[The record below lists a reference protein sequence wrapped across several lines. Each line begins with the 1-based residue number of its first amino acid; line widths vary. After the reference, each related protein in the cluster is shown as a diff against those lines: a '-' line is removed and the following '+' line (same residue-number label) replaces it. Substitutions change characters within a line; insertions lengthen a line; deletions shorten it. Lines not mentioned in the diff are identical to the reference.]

1 MSSELLVRHPAP
13 FPTESLFGY
22 ILRLSQENGYTTP
35 WTLFLTAGMKPH
47 EIRRAGVR
55 VTKLARIANR
65 SASELDAIAYFSP
78 ARRRSCRLLGHPL
91 VPADL
96 NLKKPKFCPQ
106 CVAEK
111 GFIEGHWDLRLMTG
125 CPIHRQSLLSTCPK
139 CSGPVRWL
147 RRGLLEC
154 QCGADLDG
162 DQPPISVAEAS
173 LLGIVRN
180 RALHLAP
187 STENPSGLPRAG
199 LQSMDL
205 RTLLFVILTLGKWQ
219 LIADSA
225 DWQDSKSLI
234 RAAAHVLE
242 NWPANF
248 FGLLRDIGAKAS
260 TRITNGSVRQQF
272 DNVYWVLFK
281 YKIIGKSEQADFLR
295 ITFLD
300 FALNHWGRGFVD
312 HRLIR
317 RLGEKL
323 PAKRFQTP
331 SEIAKDLG
339 VDPRTA
345 ARLLEDKKIYR
356 KRIRCGKVERS
367 LVDRNLIDI
376 RRNYPGR
383 VYRARKAAA
392 MIGLSPAVLRSLKT
406 SGHYEVRHLFPTAP
420 GFHALDIETFGQKM
434 LRLQSPHTADVP
446 PRQNCLA
453 LREATKGF
461 HGYLGGGAE
470 VVRAVLSRDLS
481 VGRSIDGTV
490 GGLLIPREE
499 FYWFVEKARCRIF
512 GKSKS
517 CGRAARDLCLGC
529 ESIPGLVASGLLA
542 SIRTP
547 VGVRITEESIAQ
559 FKRQYVSMGSIAKAL
574 DTSSRALESFCQ
586 KNDISVVI
594 IHLKCNHGR
603 RLFVRKKDAR
613 VLLRIESR

>member
-1 MSSELLVRHPAP
+1 
-13 FPTESLFGY
+13 
-22 ILRLSQENGYTTP
+22 
-35 WTLFLTAGMKPH
+35 
-47 EIRRAGVR
+47 
-55 VTKLARIANR
+55 
-65 SASELDAIAYFSP
+65 
-78 ARRRSCRLLGHPL
+78 
-91 VPADL
+91 
-96 NLKKPKFCPQ
+96 
-106 CVAEK
+106 VAEK

-125 CPIHRQSLLSTCPK
+125 CPIHRQSLLSSCPK
-139 CSGPVRWL
+139 CGGPVRWL

-162 DQPPISVAEAS
+162 DQPSISVAEVS

-180 RALHLAP
+180 KALHLAP
-187 STENPSGLPRAG
+187 STENLSGLPRAG

-205 RTLLFVILTLGKWQ
+205 RTLLCVILTLGKWR
-219 LIADSA
+219 LIADSE

-248 FGLLRDIGAKAS
+248 FGLLGEIGAKAS
-260 TRITNGSVRQQF
+260 TRTTNGSVRQQF
-272 DNVYWVLFK
+272 VNVYGVLFK
-281 YKIIGKSEQADFLR
+281 YKTIGKSEQADFLR
-295 ITFLD
+295 IAFLD

-312 HRLIR
+312 QRLIR
-317 RLGEKL
+317 RLGEEL

-339 VDPRTA
+339 VDPRIA

-367 LVDRNLIDI
+367 LVDSSLIDI
-376 RRNYPGR
+376 PRTYPGR

-420 GFHALDIETFGQKM
+420 GFHALDIKAFAQKV
-434 LRLQSPHTADVP
+434 LRLQSPHAADVP

-470 VVRAVLSRDLS
+470 VVRAILSRDLA

-499 FYWFVEKARCRIF
+499 FYCFVEKARCRLF

-517 CGRAARDLCLGC
+517 CGRAASDLCC
-529 ESIPGLVASGLLA
+529 DRESIPGLVASGLLA
-542 SIRTP
+542 SRKTP

-559 FKRQYVSMGSIAKAL
+559 FKREYVNMGSIAKAL

-594 IHLKCNHGR
+594 IHLKCNRGR
-603 RLFVRKKDAR
+603 RLFVRKKDAQ
-613 VLLRIESR
+613 VLLL

>member
-1 MSSELLVRHPAP
+1 MSAELLVRHPAP

-35 WTLFLTAGMKPH
+35 WTLFLTAGMNQH
-47 EIRRAGVR
+47 EIRGAGFR

-65 SASELDAIAYFSP
+65 PSSELDAIAYSSP
-78 ARRRSCRLLGHPL
+78 ARRRFCRLLGHPL
-91 VPADL
+91 LFADL
-96 NLKKPKFCPQ
+96 NLKKPKFCPP

-125 CPIHRQSLLSTCPK
+125 CPIHRQSLLSSCPK
-139 CSGPVRWL
+139 CGGPVRWL

-154 QCGADLDG
+154 QCGADLVG

-187 STENPSGLPRAG
+187 STQNPSGLPRAG
-199 LQSMDL
+199 LHSMDL
-205 RTLLFVILTLGKWQ
+205 RTLLFVISTLGKWR
-219 LIADSA
+219 LIANSA
-225 DWQDSKSLI
+225 DWPDSRSLI

-248 FGLLRDIGAKAS
+248 FGLLQEIGEKAS
-260 TRITNGSVRQQF
+260 TRTTNGSVRQQF
-272 DNVYWVLFK
+272 ASIYWVLFK
-281 YKIIGKSEQADFLR
+281 YKTTGQSEQADFLR
-295 ITFLD
+295 IAFLD

-312 HRLIR
+312 QRLIGK
-317 RLGEKL
+317 LGGEL
-323 PAKRFQTP
+323 PAKRFRTP

-367 LVDRNLIDI
+367 LVDSNLIDI
-376 RRNYPGR
+376 PRTYPGR

-392 MIGLSPAVLRSLKT
+392 MVGLSPAVLRSLKT

-420 GFHALDIETFGQKM
+420 GFHVLDIEAFARKV
-434 LRLQSPHTADVP
+434 LRLQSPRAADVP

-453 LREATKGF
+453 LREATRGF

-490 GGLLIPREE
+490 GGLLIAREE
-499 FYWFVEKARCRIF
+499 FYCFVEKARCRIF

-517 CGRAARDLCLGC
+517 CGRASRDLCCGRD
-529 ESIPGLVASGLLA
+529 SIPGLVASGLLA

-547 VGVRITEESIAQ
+547 AGVRITEESIAQ
-559 FKRQYVSMGSIAKAL
+559 FKREYVSMASIAKAL
-574 DTSSRALESFCQ
+574 DTSSRALECSCE

-594 IHLKCNHGR
+594 IDRKRNRGQ
-603 RLFVRKKDAR
+603 RLLVRKKDAQA
-613 VLLRIESR
+613 LLRITTR

>member
-1 MSSELLVRHPAP
+1 MFGRKVNAELLVRHPPP

-47 EIRRAGVR
+47 EIRGTGIRF
-55 VTKLARIANR
+55 TKLARFANR
-65 SASELDAIAYFSP
+65 PSSELNAIAYSSP
-78 ARRRSCRLLGHPL
+78 ERRRSCRLLGHPL
-91 VPADL
+91 VLADL
-96 NLKKPKFCPQ
+96 NLKNPKFCPQ

-125 CPIHRQSLLSTCPK
+125 CPIHRQSLLSCCPK
-139 CSGPVRWL
+139 CGSPVRWL

-187 STENPSGLPRAG
+187 STENPSRLPLAG

-205 RTLLFVILTLGKWQ
+205 RTLLFVILTLGKRR

-225 DWQDSKSLI
+225 DWRDSKSLI

-248 FGLLRDIGAKAS
+248 FGLLQEIGAKAS
-260 TRITNGSVRQQF
+260 TQTTNGSVRQQF
-272 DNVYWVLFK
+272 SNIYWVLFK
-281 YKIIGKSEQADFLR
+281 YKIIGKPEQAHFLR
-295 ITFLD
+295 IAFLD

-312 HRLIR
+312 QRLIR
-317 RLGEKL
+317 RSGKEL
-323 PAKRFQTP
+323 PSKRFQTP
-331 SEIAKDLG
+331 SEIAKGLG

-345 ARLLEDKKIYR
+345 ARLLEDKKIFR
-356 KRIRCGKVERS
+356 KSIRSGKLERS
-367 LVDRNLIDI
+367 LVDSNLIDI
-376 RRNYPGR
+376 PRTCPGR

-406 SGHYEVRHLFPTAP
+406 SGDYEVRHLFPTAP
-420 GFHALDIETFGQKM
+420 GFHVLDIKAFAQKV
-434 LRLQSPHTADVP
+434 LKLESPRAAGVP
-446 PRQNCLA
+446 PRQNCLP
-453 LREATKGF
+453 LREGTKGF
-461 HGYLGGGAE
+461 PGYLGGGAE

-490 GGLLIPREE
+490 GGVLIPCEE
-499 FYWFVEKARCRIF
+499 FNCFVEKALRL
-512 GKSKS
+512 S
-517 CGRAARDLCLGC
+517 A
-529 ESIPGLVASGLLA
+529 
-542 SIRTP
+542 IRTLC
-547 VGVRITEESIAQ
+547 VNS
-559 FKRQYVSMGSIAKAL
+559 
-574 DTSSRALESFCQ
+574 
-586 KNDISVVI
+586 
-594 IHLKCNHGR
+594 
-603 RLFVRKKDAR
+603 
-613 VLLRIESR
+613 